1 LLPRS
6 LLRFSAEWCLV
17 RLTLPNA
24 SALKVCS
31 FSKLPNH
38 RVLRVSSATVASWR
52 FHHLKHPV
60 AGIPYPPLSWGLF
73 PYSVSNLERPFR
85 ECRNTRQRSSSCPAF
100 PPSRFLTSLTIFS
113 APCLPGI
120 FHPVTLMGFAL
131 QRFSPPASLNA
142 SRHPYLPSVSSLAG
156 FASEVLLQPV
166 NRLGGSCF
174 QLLTRSILS

>member
-6 LLRFSAEWCLV
+6 LLRFSVEWCLV

-52 FHHLKHPV
+52 FHQLKHPV
-60 AGIPYPPLSWGLF
+60 ASIPYPPLSWGLS

-85 ECRNTRQRSSSCPAF
+85 KCRNTRQYNSCCTAF
-100 PPSRFLTSLTIFS
+100 PPSRFLASLTFFS
-113 APCLPGI
+113 APSLPGI
-120 FHPVTLMGFAL
+120 FHPVTLLGFAL
-131 QRFSPPASLNA
+131 QRFSPPTSLNA
-142 SRHPYLPSVSSLAG
+142 SRHPSLPSVSSLSG
-156 FASEVLLQPV
+156 FASEVLLQSV
-166 NRLGGSCF
+166 VRLGGFCF
-174 QLLTRSILS
+174 QSLTRSILS